1 MLGKGL
7 LKCHALSGAGG
18 PTTIKFSTLY
28 DHSWLLRS
36 ATFPFYA
43 GSHIERL
50 YYVFVLRNYG
60 NKLGCRG
67 PGSVSGG
74 TGLDLCR
81 GNILGIKRFLKQ
93 SSISLRTKGLLR
105 ILSGAAN
112 AEASD

>member
-28 DHSWLLRS
+28 HSWLLRS

-93 SSISLRTKGLLR
+93 SNISLRTGALFW
-105 ILSGAAN
+105 ILSKAADP
-112 AEASD
+112 EASD